1 MSELTHAPA
10 FVAYAVS
17 AALLCLN
24 LYGLWLFS
32 GLTRNRTRTLINPED
47 TRLLSGRSIVERD
60 PPEVARV
67 LRAHANAMANIL
79 PFLILGFL
87 YVLLR
92 ARSRSSWR
100 VTVSTEPTRA
110 RPCSN
115 RFGTSP
121 VAGSTSPFEKPNGS
135 NHSRPQKAP
144 LSPQSASASSSVGA
158 TMTSRSTPTPSP
170 SGRP

>member
-87 YVLLR
+87 YVLLGASR
-92 ARSRSSWR
+92 TGAVIYFGVFTVARYIHSVAYVAALQPWRTVSYVVGLLASIGLIVQVVLRALTYATRPPPLAAARGSRTARS
-100 VTVSTEPTRA
+100 TA
-110 RPCSN
+110 
-115 RFGTSP
+115 
-121 VAGSTSPFEKPNGS
+121 
-135 NHSRPQKAP
+135 
-144 LSPQSASASSSVGA
+144 
-158 TMTSRSTPTPSP
+158 
-170 SGRP
+170 